1 MKVELFKHY
10 YLTESLGTYKLPTAG
25 HIKFGDFYMIELITS
40 RLANTHISSHLEDKL
55 TDLRDNSVI
64 QLAQQMYKYLRIA
77 CLDELHNIDNP
88 EAVYG
93 PTSDEWVGDEWDD
106 DSEVDD
112 DAAYWHDRVES
123 YYGKPIHDKLMTF
136 IGEWNDAKSA
146 ALRSDPTL
154 DQRDVESGW
163 SDDDVDL
170 LRVDQKYLKWWD
182 DLTPRLVYDLLM
194 DDEPEGPNDTAGGF
208 RGDVIRWS
216 DGYAKDSWAKATT
229 ATIKLGKLLERGT
242 VDYNLIKHIDDI
254 YDMQHN
260 SGVILNKSPQL
271 DVPRNLLDFRAQAS
285 ATDLINNLETSLEIG
300 KLVQQH
306 EEMLTKHETGEGEK
320 QNQITELYR
329 KLVELYIKENEIY
342 LSEYGQGAEAMI
354 SRNKK
359 GMKDAKLQQSIVK
372 QEIGDL
378 GGVIPSFYHEPGSTS
393 SSKMSEFARKLD
405 IPHKITT
412 FKNVV
417 TSIFRV
423 AGGGEW
429 GTQPRIVSPDFEP
442 AVDIE
447 APYGRDEMGMPFKSD
462 FASDKYKDDDDD
474 EKDVWL

>member
-1 MKVELFKHY
+1 MITFGQFF
-10 YLTESLGTYKLPTAG
+10 LTESLGTYKLPSSG
-25 HIKFGDFYMIELITS
+25 ERKFGDFYMMELITARMENQHTS
-40 RLANTHISSHLEDKL
+40 GHIGDKL
-55 TDLRDNSVI
+55 TDLRDNMVL
-64 QLAQQMYKYLRIA
+64 QLAHKMYRYLRIA
-77 CLDELHNIDNP
+77 CLDELHNVDNP

-93 PTSDEWVGDEWDD
+93 PSSADWVGGEWDD

-112 DAAYWHDRVES
+112 DTAYWHDRVAS

-136 IGEWNDAKSA
+136 IGDWDDAKLGA
-146 ALRSDPTL
+146 VDHDGR
-154 DQRDVESGW
+154 

-194 DDEPEGPNDTAGGF
+194 DDEPEGPVDAQTQFAGQDG
-208 RGDVIRWS
+208 GIIIWQ
-216 DGYAKDSWAKATT
+216 DGYAKDSWARAVT
-229 ATIKLGKLLERGT
+229 ATLKLGKLLERGT
-242 VDYNLIKHIDDI
+242 VDYSLIKHIDDI

-271 DVPRNLLDFRAQAS
+271 DVPRNLLDFRANAS

-300 KLVQQH
+300 KLVQRH
-306 EEMLTKHETGEGEK
+306 EALLTKHETGEGEK
-320 QNQITELYR
+320 QDQITELYR
-329 KLVELYIKENEIY
+329 KLIELHIKENEIY

-378 GGVIPSFYHEPGSTS
+378 GGVIPSFYHEPGTHS
-393 SSKMSEFARKLD
+393 SSKMSEFAKKLD

-417 TSIFRV
+417 PSIFRV
-423 AGGGEW
+423 VAGGEW

-474 EKDVWL
+474 EEDVYM